1 VAVSS
6 DGKSIV
12 IGAVNDETLSGAGEY
27 GLVYVFDEVK
37 ETYLHSNPQGNIGIG
52 TSNPTS
58 KLQVLGGDIRVGI
71 NTSQG
76 VILTSPNGTKYRLI
90 VDNSGALSTVVVP

>member
-1 VAVSS
+1 MLNSLLFFMKYILTIFFLFLTISTKAQYNFVPNGSFE
-6 DGKSIV
+6 IV
-12 IGAVNDETLSGAGEY
+12 DSCYINC
-27 GLVYVFDEVK
+27 
-37 ETYLHSNPQGNIGIG
+37 NGIG